1 MYPMDKQLE
10 KAVTTIET
18 TVGELVEIVTQIA
31 LESGNNEDESY
42 ELASRTLES
51 ILYRNE
57 IEIDDLSIN

>member
-1 MYPMDKQLE
+1 MDKQLE

-31 LESGNNEDESY
+31 LESGNNEEESY

-57 IEIDDLSIN
+57 LDLDLSLN